1 MYLHTL
7 SYTTLFRSVEDADP
21 SANIAADAGI
31 APSLTRW
38 PRYAISIEVARD
50 GERALARRELAEDAF
65 DNQRFGGIDLALAAN
80 EFAFAREAADHA
92 IAIADRSSREAL
104 FDAPAQ
110 AAMGFL
116 CKVFEKQRV
125 HRALEPDVQLGDF
138 AFGKRDERHA
148 RELQM
153 LVERR
158 DIGLIARHAI
168 ERLEIGQAS
177 CRERGCQC
185 VLIPVVAGEEK

>member
-1 MYLHTL
+1 M
-7 SYTTLFRSVEDADP
+7 R
-21 SANIAADAGI
+21 
-31 APSLTRW
+31 
-38 PRYAISIEVARD
+38 ISDWSSDVCSS
-50 GERALARRELAEDAF
+50 
-65 DNQRFGGIDLALAAN
+65 DL
-80 EFAFAREAADHA
+80 
-92 IAIADRSSREAL
+92 L

-168 ERLEIGQAS
+168 ERL
-177 CRERGCQC
+177 
-185 VLIPVVAGEEK
+185 GEEDIELARDRKSPPLNSSH